1 MAITNGLL
9 VAQVVHTRHR
19 PSRNHFRYHVYYLCA
34 PLTALT
40 EACKLWV
47 MRAGRFGLFSFYNP
61 DHAPKGDTPEAWI
74 RRVMLEWKLSEADGE
89 IILLTMPRILGYGFN
104 PVSFWF
110 CLDRSGQLRAVLS
123 EVRNTFGEKHCYW
136 SFHADRR
143 AITTDDWLTS
153 QKLFHVS
160 PFLEVTGHYEFRFA
174 YAADKIGVWINYHD
188 GEGLMLSTSLAGK
201 RRDLTSAALLRCFVR
216 YPLVTFKVIT
226 LIHYH
231 AIKLIRRGIAYHRK
245 PAPPL
250 TEISQ

>member
-1 MAITNGLL
+1 MAIVNGLL

-19 PSRNHFRYHVYYLCA
+19 PSRNHFRYHVYYLCV
-34 PLTALT
+34 PLKALVS
-40 EACKLWV
+40 ACTSWV
-47 MRAGRFGLFSFYNP
+47 MHHNRFGIFSFYDR
-61 DHAPKGDTPEAWI
+61 DHAAANDTPEAWI
-74 RRVMLEWKLSEADGE
+74 RRLMVEWKLHEADGE

-110 CLDRSGQLRAVLS
+110 CLDSAGQLRAVLS

-136 SFHADRR
+136 SFHTDHRPISA
-143 AITTDDWLTS
+143 DDWLTS

-174 YAADKIGVWINYHD
+174 YAADKIGVWINYYD
-188 GEGLMLSTSLAGK
+188 AEGLMLSTSLAGK
-201 RRDLTSAALLRCFVR
+201 RRELTSAALLRCFIR
-216 YPLVTFKVIT
+216 YPLVTFKVIA

-231 AIKLIRRGIAYHRK
+231 AIKLVRRGIRYHRK

-250 TEISQ
+250 TEIS

>member
-1 MAITNGLL
+1 MAIANGLL

-19 PSRNHFRYHVYYLCA
+19 PGRNYFRYHVYYLCV
-34 PLTALT
+34 PLAALAH
-40 EACKLWV
+40 ACKLWV
-47 MRAGRFGLFSFYNP
+47 MRQGRFGLFSFYNR
-61 DHAPKGDTPEAWI
+61 DHAPVNDTPEVWI
-74 RRVMLEWKLSEADGE
+74 RRLIVEWKLPEADGD

-110 CLDRSGQLRAVLS
+110 CLDRAGQLRAVLS

-143 AITTDDWLTS
+143 PISADDWLSS

-160 PFLEVTGHYEFRFA
+160 PFLEVIGHYEFRFA

-188 GEGLMLSTSLAGK
+188 ADGLMLSTSLAGK
-201 RRDLTSAALLRCFVR
+201 RRELTSAALLRCFVR
-216 YPLVTFKVIT
+216 YPLVTFKVIA

-231 AIKLIRRGIAYHRK
+231 AIQLVCRGIRYHRK
-245 PAPPL
+245 PAPPS
-250 TEISQ
+250 TEIS